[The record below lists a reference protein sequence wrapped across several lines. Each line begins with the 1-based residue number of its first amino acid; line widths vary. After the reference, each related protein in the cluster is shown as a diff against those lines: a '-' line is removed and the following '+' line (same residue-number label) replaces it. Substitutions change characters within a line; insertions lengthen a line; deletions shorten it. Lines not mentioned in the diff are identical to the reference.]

1 MTMSNNTNI
10 NTNTATAES
19 FRPAVSLVAT
29 AKKRSAVLDL
39 ALQAE
44 KFGFAGIACPSL
56 GAAMG
61 FCTSLAHETKT
72 IKFWTSIQPIYYS
85 HAIEMANT
93 AAHIFEISNSRFSL
107 GLGVSHGPVISRLGA
122 TTATPLADI
131 RNYVQT
137 MRNQERFS
145 GELPPIY
152 LAALRDKMLDL
163 TIEISQGAIWA
174 NAALSNISSQLTRVT
189 PQRRAEMFFANMVPT
204 VISTDLGA
212 AHEIHRKTLV
222 GYVSLPNYRNY
233 WRSCGYDEQ
242 IDAFEK
248 ILDSP
253 NKETRS
259 AEIIAAMDT
268 QWLSDCTISGDSDTV
283 REALW
288 KWSQSGVLPIAVM
301 SSTSGGQAKAV
312 SELFDAYK

>member
-1 MTMSNNTNI
+1 MTNQ
-10 NTNTATAES
+10 ES
-19 FRPAVSLVAT
+19 FRPAISLVAT
-29 AKKRSAVLDL
+29 ANKRTAVLDL
-39 ALQAE
+39 ARQAE
-44 KFGFAGIACPSL
+44 TLGFSGIACPSL
-56 GAAMG
+56 GAAMA
-61 FCTSLAHETKT
+61 FCVSLAHATNT

-93 AAHIFEISNSRFSL
+93 AAHIYEVSNHRFSL
-107 GLGVSHGPVISRLGA
+107 GLGVSHGPVINRLGA

-131 RNYVQT
+131 KNYVAT
-137 MRNQERFS
+137 MRSHERFS

-152 LAALRDKMLDL
+152 LAALRNKMLDL
-163 TIEISQGAIWA
+163 ATEISQGAIWA
-174 NAALSNISSQLTRVT
+174 NALLSNISDQLTNIESS
-189 PQRRAEMFFANMVPT
+189 RRSEMFLANMVPT
-204 VISTDLGA
+204 VISDDIA
-212 AHEIHRKTLV
+212 AAQAIHRKTLV

-248 ILDSP
+248 ILESS

-259 AEIIAAMDT
+259 AEIVAAMDT
-268 QWLSDCTISGDSDTV
+268 EWLSDCTISGDSDTV

-288 KWSQSGVLPIAVM
+288 AWSQAGVLPIAVM

-312 SELFDAYK
+312 SELFAAYSN

>member
-1 MTMSNNTNI
+1 MTN
-10 NTNTATAES
+10 AET
-19 FRPAVSLVAT
+19 FRPAISLVAT
-29 AKKRSAVLDL
+29 ANKRASVLEL
-39 ALQAE
+39 AKQAE
-44 KFGFAGIACPSL
+44 TIGLSGIACPSL
-56 GAAMG
+56 GAAMA
-61 FCTSLAHETKT
+61 FCVSLAHATNT

-93 AAHIFEISNSRFSL
+93 AAHIHEISNKRFSL

-131 RNYVQT
+131 KNYVET
-137 MRNQERFS
+137 IRSHERFS

-152 LAALRDKMLDL
+152 LAALRNKMLDL
-163 TIEISQGAIWA
+163 ATDISQGAIWA
-174 NAALSNISSQLTRVT
+174 NAALSNISGQLKHIEAS
-189 PQRRAEMFFANMVPT
+189 RRSEMFLANMVPT
-204 VISTDLGA
+204 VISDDIA
-212 AHEIHRKTLV
+212 AAQAIHRKTLV

-233 WRSCGYDEQ
+233 WRSCGYEEQ

-248 ILDSP
+248 ILESP

-259 AEIIAAMDT
+259 AEIIAAMDNE
-268 QWLSDCTISGDSDTV
+268 WLDDCTISGDGDTV

-288 KWSQSGVLPIAVM
+288 GWSQAGVLPIAVM

-312 SELFDAYK
+312 AELFAVYSS